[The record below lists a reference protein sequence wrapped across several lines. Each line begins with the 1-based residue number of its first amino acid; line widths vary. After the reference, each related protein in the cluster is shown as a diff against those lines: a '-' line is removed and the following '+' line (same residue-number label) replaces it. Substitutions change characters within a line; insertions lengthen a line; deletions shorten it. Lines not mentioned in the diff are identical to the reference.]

1 MIQLL
6 IVMVAS
12 LAGGVVQ
19 SVTGFGA
26 AILIMVFMPLIFS
39 MTAAPA
45 ISDVIT
51 MTIAF
56 AMFWRYRKAVSLR
69 KMPLAILVYLMVS
82 TFAIHQSAFLNTGI
96 LKLSFGIFLVILA
109 GYFLFFSGKAV
120 VKDSLVMNMLCG
132 GLGGLCG
139 GLFGIAGPPVS
150 LYYLA
155 VSKNKEEYLGTMNA
169 FFSITV
175 IFNVISRIRSGFLT
189 VDQIPYVIC
198 GIAAIQ
204 IGCVIGSRIS
214 GRIDMETMKKYVYAL
229 MIFAGMISTI
239 QGIVCLCGISA

>member
-204 IGCVIGSRIS
+204 SGCVIGSRIS

>member
-1 MIQLL
+1 MDKLL
-6 IVMVAS
+6 IVAAAS

-26 AILIMVFMPLIFS
+26 AILIMIFMPLIFS

-56 AMFWRYRKAVSLR
+56 AMFWRYRTSVSLR
-69 KMPLAILVYLMVS
+69 KMPLAILVYLIVS
-82 TFAIHQSAFLNTGI
+82 TCAIYQSAFLNTGI
-96 LKLSFGIFLVILA
+96 LKLLFGIFLVILA
-109 GYFLFFSGKAV
+109 AYFLLFSGKAA
-120 VKDSLVMNMLCG
+120 VKDSLFMNVFCG
-132 GLGGLCG
+132 GLGGVCG

-175 IFNVISRIRSGFLT
+175 IFNVISRIRSGFLN
-189 VDQIPYVIC
+189 VGQIPYAVC

-214 GRIDMETMKKYVYAL
+214 GRIEMETMKKCVYAL
-229 MIFAGMISTI
+229 MIFAGIVSII
-239 QGIVCLCGISA
+239 QGVSCM

>member
-1 MIQLL
+1 MDQLW
-6 IVMVAS
+6 IVAATS

-26 AILIMVFMPLIFS
+26 AILIMIFLPLIFS

-56 AMFWRYRKAVSLR
+56 AMFWRYRKSVSLR
-69 KMPLAILVYLMVS
+69 KMPLAILVYLVVS
-82 TFAIHQSAFLNTGI
+82 TCAIHQSAFLNTGI

-109 GYFLFFSGKAV
+109 GYFLFFSSKTA
-120 VKDSLVMNMLCG
+120 VKDSPAVNMLCG

-155 VSKNKEEYLGTMNA
+155 VSKNKEEYLGTVNA

-189 VDQIPYVIC
+189 VEQLPYVVC

-204 IGCVIGSRIS
+204 TGCVVGSKIS
-214 GRIDMETMKKYVYAL
+214 GRIEMENMKKCVYAL
-229 MIFAGMISTI
+229 MIFAGIVSVI
-239 QGIVCLCGISA
+239 QGILFLWEIPA